1 MRACQPRAGHVQA
14 TFGRGRLSSRRRTH
28 APARPH
34 EHEND
39 EPAESPVPR
48 NASVQTLTTAASCSR
63 AFTIRP
69 PTTARTAARTS
80 TSLPASAR
88 NRTCHG
94 ASSDTGN
101 RATSSSR
108 GKHGRAAR
116 LHSAARRY
124 DRSVAAR
131 GGWYALLAPSSPGP
145 SSPEARR
152 VRADLSPIAVR
163 ASGDR
168 LAPPVLAVPLGIPS
182 AATEHAGGY
191 SHGRRWRMPAATH
204 DPQYPA
210 PCLAPASCFPAQ
222 ELVQRPAE
230 TCTAQR
236 STARTHG
243 RRPACRSG
251 MGNRLTPYHAQTS
264 STPPEVAP
272 PDASGLTLAS
282 LHRAMLHAG
291 CGNALFLLPRT
302 APARFGPPLAWLTAT
317 PSTPVA
323 RVVPRVS
330 CRAIGGRERANE
342 SLQRPNRRLPPR
354 VGQSCSLVRPW
365 PPARRAVRAPPA

>member
-39 EPAESPVPR
+39 EPAEPAESPVPR

-191 SHGRRWRMPAATH
+191 SHGRRPPQARCNARPAIPGAVPRARVVFPSPRAAAATRGDLH
-204 DPQYPA
+204 GSTFHGTDA
-210 PCLAPASCFPAQ
+210 RPASSLPLGYGQ
-222 ELVQRPAE
+222 
-230 TCTAQR
+230 
-236 STARTHG
+236 
-243 RRPACRSG
+243 
-251 MGNRLTPYHAQTS
+251 
-264 STPPEVAP
+264 P
-272 PDASGLTLAS
+272 PDA
-282 LHRAMLHAG
+282 
-291 CGNALFLLPRT
+291 LPC
-302 APARFGPPLAWLTAT
+302 ADRFYTT
-317 PSTPVA
+317 
-323 RVVPRVS
+323 
-330 CRAIGGRERANE
+330 
-342 SLQRPNRRLPPR
+342 
-354 VGQSCSLVRPW
+354 
-365 PPARRAVRAPPA
+365 